1 MTQQKELEQAL
12 REATPADL
20 EAIRRNP
27 ALAAPFL
34 RDVDEEILDNLISNK
49 LQIEQLD
56 KDLDEA
62 RQRNTGISYEENVK
76 QVESACAEAAA
87 VRKQASNDINAVW
100 RGSHDEDDARLSEQQ
115 ILDVVEEDVNDILLD
130 SPLAEEMIL
139 QRLEEQE
146 ERQDSLINQVIG
158 TKH

>member
-12 REATPADL
+12 REATTADL

-27 ALAAPFL
+27 TLAAPFL
-34 RDVDEEILDNLISNK
+34 RDIDEEVLDDLISSK
-49 LQIEQLD
+49 QQIVQLD
-56 KDLDEA
+56 KDLEEA

-76 QVESACAEAAA
+76 QVEAACAEAAV

-100 RGSHDEDDARLSEQQ
+100 RGSHDEDDARLAEQQ
-115 ILDVVEEDVNDILLD
+115 ILDDVKEDVDDILLD

-139 QRLEEQE
+139 QRLEELE
-146 ERQDSLINQVIG
+146 ERQDSLIKQAVG

>member
-1 MTQQKELEQAL
+1 MTQQKELAQAL

-27 ALAAPFL
+27 TLAAPFL
-34 RDVDEEILDNLISNK
+34 RDIDEEVLDDLISSK
-49 LQIEQLD
+49 QQIVQLD
-56 KDLDEA
+56 KDLEEA
-62 RQRNTGISYEENVK
+62 RQRDTGISYEENVK
-76 QVESACAEAAA
+76 QVEAACAEAAA

-115 ILDVVEEDVNDILLD
+115 ILDDVEENVDSILLD

-146 ERQDSLINQVIG
+146 ERQDSLIKQVIG

>member
-20 EAIRRNP
+20 EDIRRNP
-27 ALAAPFL
+27 TLAAPFL
-34 RDVDEEILDNLISNK
+34 RDIDEEVLDDLISSK
-49 LQIEQLD
+49 QQIVQLD
-56 KDLDEA
+56 KDLEEA

-76 QVESACAEAAA
+76 QVEAACAEAAA
-87 VRKQASNDINAVW
+87 VRTQASNDINAVW

-115 ILDVVEEDVNDILLD
+115 ILDDVEEHVDAILLD

-146 ERQDSLINQVIG
+146 ERQDSLIKKVIG

>member
-1 MTQQKELEQAL
+1 MNQQKELEQAL

-27 ALAAPFL
+27 TLAAPFL
-34 RDVDEEILDNLISNK
+34 RDIDEEVLDDLISSK
-49 LQIEQLD
+49 QQIDQLD
-56 KDLDEA
+56 KDLEEA
-62 RQRNTGISYEENVK
+62 RQRNTGTSYEENVK

-87 VRKQASNDINAVW
+87 VRKQASKDIDAVW
-100 RGSHDEDDARLSEQQ
+100 RGSHDEDDARFSEQQ
-115 ILDVVEEDVNDILLD
+115 IHDDVEEDVDDILLD

-146 ERQDSLINQVIG
+146 ERQDSLIKQALG
-158 TKH
+158 TQH